1 VIKLFSDD
9 NWLLDKV
16 LNLMAQQGL
25 RLSNNSDPK
34 SFLNISFKNSLDIID
49 VRCGK
54 EIIKFNKPV
63 NFFEMY
69 SKIVHLSLE
78 VCIEFHELK
87 YFPFK
92 SCISNH
98 SSKTYLGEKHNS
110 ILSLLLIYENK
121 GINKFDLYKNIWP
134 EDVEIQINKLDTH
147 LTNLK
152 KLLDTELNYNLKSK
166 SVKNNLK
173 LIID

>member
-1 VIKLFSDD
+1 
-9 NWLLDKV
+9 
-16 LNLMAQQGL
+16 MAQQGL

-34 SFLNISFKNSLDIID
+34 SFLNISFKNCLDSID

-54 EIIKFNKPV
+54 DIIKFNKPL

-69 SKIVHLSLE
+69 SKVVHLSLE
-78 VCIEFHELK
+78 VCIEFHNLK

-92 SCISNH
+92 SCISNP
-98 SSKTYLGEKHNS
+98 SSKAYLGEKHNS
-110 ILSLLLIYENK
+110 ILSLLLIYDSK
-121 GINKFDLYKNIWP
+121 GINKFDLYRNIWP

-152 KLLDTELNYNLKSK
+152 KILNTELNYNLISK